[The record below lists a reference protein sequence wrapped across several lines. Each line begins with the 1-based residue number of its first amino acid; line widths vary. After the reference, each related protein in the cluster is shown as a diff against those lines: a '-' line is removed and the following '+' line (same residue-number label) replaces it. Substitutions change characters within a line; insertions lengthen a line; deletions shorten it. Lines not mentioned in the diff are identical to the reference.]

1 MTMENLQLVNI
12 AFTVL
17 LGLVAFFGGFVING
31 MSNAIKELSK
41 ADDRLRDKM
50 EGFVR
55 VDVLEAW
62 RKEQREI
69 STRIFDKLEQ
79 IQRDMSSKVDRADC
93 DRCRSGGQ

>member
-1 MTMENLQLVNI
+1 MENLQIVNL

-17 LGLVAFFGGFVING
+17 LGLVAFFGGLTIKG
-31 MSNAIKELSK
+31 MSDAIKDLSH
-41 ADDRLRDKM
+41 ADDKLRDKM

-62 RKEQREI
+62 RKEQREL

-79 IQRDMSSKVDRADC
+79 IQKDIGGKVDRDECAT
-93 DRCRSGGQ
+93 CRNGRGQ